1 MKADDFSG
9 MLPAFQPRDFFTGR
23 MVGWA
28 MLEGPLGGL
37 KRRASLRAA
46 GRELPD
52 GAFAFSETWTF
63 DDSQVDELRW
73 LIKPGGGGKFE
84 GSEPSLDGTA
94 VGWASGCA
102 FHWVY
107 TRNVPGRDGE
117 TTKLNFDDWFFR
129 IDESGTMVKGTA
141 GRLGLPFLTAVVTYQ
156 KL

>member
-1 MKADDFSG
+1 MNADDFSE
-9 MLPAFQPRDFFTGR
+9 MLPAFEPRDFFTSEL
-23 MVGWA
+23 VGWA

-37 KRRASLRAA
+37 KRRAALRAA
-46 GRELPD
+46 GLEMPD

-63 DDSQVDELRW
+63 DDGQVDELRW
-73 LIKPGGGGKFE
+73 LIKSVGGGKFE

-94 VGWASGCA
+94 EGIASGCA
-102 FHWVY
+102 FHWIY
-107 TRNVPGRDGE
+107 TRNVPGKDGA

-141 GRLGLPFLTAVVTYQ
+141 GRLGLPFLTAVVTYR